1 MSKERTGGVC
11 FPSKGQTNC
20 PSSKSNN
27 SSSSN
32 WGGNN
37 SNYPTGGSHGGGG
50 SYSGGG
56 SHNEESKGDSYGES
70 YGYGGYSHDNS
81 HGYST
86 RKPWHKVKEAADRYE
101 ARKRQELEEI
111 RLVQEINQQNELVR
125 QQEDQKV
132 KEIKET
138 SEKLKAKNAPQ
149 AHELTPQYQEYQ
161 RKVAEAWAD
170 IHKRIALEKEVIHPK
185 EDKIEFDKQKIRI
198 DSTKKELDGLNS
210 NQPKNN
216 SSEVETY
223 HPKITTILNQYKSD
237 YDGFHKQVVSE
248 TIPIQALHTLSL
260 RKTNLVDSRVV
271 DLVFDLLKDNHL
283 PSLKTLDLS
292 GNPKSIGARQIDK
305 LADSFYSENNKLETL
320 DLSYA
325 YTPRTDLRAKLPNKP
340 ILEERLFKELYS
352 SGYHELLTLIHS
364 VALCNQP
371 LCITF
376 ETGVLI
382 QSSNPP
388 EITLYNTYMLFKDMN
403 WMGEPES
410 FKTTGI
416 EMLNHIKQVF
426 DRAYQIDEKEKLAPP
441 QMYNIGVSYK
451 LPHQIDTFTWGITKC
466 LTPKAFSSEDFGKLK
481 DKLSIPYVNMNKI
494 YDVMQVTKTKIDTF
508 VCVTEAMDG
517 RIITHDMLN
526 HQAEWKNAF
535 PSDGYFNKSTSNKL
549 GSYKITKESILN
561 GKTNTQPFDYSCKQC
576 EESQFAHF
584 LNILSILE
592 KNDVTA
598 MTNLNL
604 SNSDMDDCDASILA
618 KLIRQGN
625 LPNLKG
631 LDVSGNHITAT
642 GQGYFAKAMQNSLVQ
657 DIMITIKKYVTT
669 LEQQVI
675 KPVLKE
681 FLQDVHKLGI
691 EISHFKTTQGSIEY
705 LGKYLA
711 GHLSKDGFLF
721 TTSGAKMSEDMARLC
736 KKGGEEVINFTWGI
750 SKCATGNP
758 VPLIE
763 NIAKG
768 KVGELVKD
776 RVIEAIGNKTIQKID
791 IFMCVTEVID
801 KYPVS
806 SDILDCI
813 GSFSD
818 LFDE

>member
-11 FPSKGQTNC
+11 FPSKGQTSC

-37 SNYPTGGSHGGGG
+37 SSYPTGGSHGGGG

-56 SHNEESKGDSYGES
+56 SHNEESKGDSYGENHS
-70 YGYGGYSHDNS
+70 SEGYSHDNS

-111 RLVQEINQQNELVR
+111 RLVQEISQQNELVR

-138 SEKLKAKNAPQ
+138 SEKLSEKLKAKNAPQ
-149 AHELTPQYQEYQ
+149 AYELTPQYQEYQ
-161 RKVAEAWAD
+161 RKIAEAWAD
-170 IHKRIALEKEVIHPK
+170 MHKRIALEKEVIHPK

-216 SSEVETY
+216 SSEVET
-223 HPKITTILNQYKSD
+223 HHSKITTILNQYKSD
-237 YDGFHKQVVSE
+237 YNGFHKQVISE
-248 TIPIQALHTLSL
+248 NIPIQALHTLSL

-271 DLVFDLLKDNHL
+271 DLVFDLLKDNYL

-376 ETGVLI
+376 ETGGLI

-388 EITLYNTYMLFKDMN
+388 EMVLYNTYMLFKDMN

-426 DRAYQIDEKEKLAPP
+426 DKAYQIDEKEKLAPP

-451 LPHQIDTFTWGITKC
+451 LPHQLDTFTWGITKC
-466 LTPKAFSSEDFGKLK
+466 LTPKSFSSEDFGKLK
-481 DKLSIPYVNMNKI
+481 DKLSMPYLNMNKV
-494 YDVMQVTKTKIDTF
+494 YDVMQLTKTKLDTF

-535 PSDGYFNKSTSNKL
+535 PSDGYFNKTTNNKL
-549 GSYKITKESILN
+549 GTYKITNQPVTK
-561 GKTNTQPFDYSCKQC
+561 GKVNTKSFDSGCKQC
-576 EESQFAHF
+576 EENQFAHF
-584 LNILSILE
+584 LNTQSILQ
-592 KNDVTA
+592 KNDVTT
-598 MTNLNL
+598 MTKLNL
-604 SNSDMDDCDASILA
+604 SHSDIDDGNARILA
-618 KLIRQGN
+618 ELIKQGN
-625 LPNLKG
+625 LPNLKA
-631 LDVSGNHITAT
+631 LDVSGNHITTT
-642 GQGYFAKAMQNSLVQ
+642 GEGFFVNSLESLKTQ
-657 DIMITIKKYVTT
+657 DIAII
-669 LEQQVI
+669 
-675 KPVLKE
+675 
-681 FLQDVHKLGI
+681 LQKII
-691 EISHFKTTQGSIEY
+691 EIGNEPIKATIDFTLKG
-705 LGKYLA
+705 LKYLIDQ
-711 GHLSKDGFLF
+711 H
-721 TTSGAKMSEDMARLC
+721 AKNQGLVEADTLAVYGGSHC
-736 KKGGEEVINFTWGI
+736 KKGLTEAAQGITMGFVKKVSDFPLVIKILDKIPG
-750 SKCATGNP
+750 G
-758 VPLIE
+758 
-763 NIAKG
+763 KG
-768 KVGELVKD
+768 KAVGGVGIFIWAVKD
-776 RVIEAIGNKTIQKID
+776 NW
-791 IFMCVTEVID
+791 
-801 KYPVS
+801 
-806 SDILDCI
+806 SDIANVDMMHCI
-813 GSFSD
+813 GGVIAGINEDLGFGQSTSEVYTQLLSGDSNDYESF
-818 LFDE
+818 